1 MVEHRRA
8 QASTGERPDRA
19 RPSSTALVRL
29 DKWLWAARWF
39 KTRSQAAQA
48 IAGGKIRVNGERP
61 KRARVIGLGDEV
73 RVHKGHYEF
82 HVVIRAL
89 SEERGPATTARTLYQ
104 ETPASQ
110 AARALLALQL
120 KSQPQITYSGKGRP
134 TKKDR
139 RAIERLAR
147 RDRVD

>member
-1 MVEHRRA
+1 MAQPEPAPHR
-8 QASTGERPDRA
+8 
-19 RPSSTALVRL
+19 VRL
-29 DKWLWAARWF
+29 DRWLWAARWY

-61 KRARVIGLGDEV
+61 KRARVIGLGEEV
-73 RVHKGHYEF
+73 RVRKGPYEF
-82 HVVIRAL
+82 HVVVRGL
-89 SEERGPATTARTLYQ
+89 SEDRGPAATARTLYE

-120 KSQPQITYSGKGRP
+120 KSQPQITYTSKGRP

-139 RAIERLAR
+139 RAIERLEG
-147 RDRVD
+147 RD

>member
-1 MVEHRRA
+1 M
-8 QASTGERPDRA
+8 A
-19 RPSSTALVRL
+19 RPEPAPHRVRL
-29 DKWLWAARWF
+29 DRWLWAARWY

-61 KRARVIGLGDEV
+61 KRARVIGLGEEV
-73 RVHKGHYEF
+73 RVHKGPYEF
-82 HVVIRAL
+82 HVVVRGL
-89 SEERGPATTARTLYQ
+89 SEDRGPAATARTLYE

-120 KSQPQITYSGKGRP
+120 KSQPQITYTGKGRP

-139 RAIERLAR
+139 RAIERLEG
-147 RDRVD
+147 RDSAE

>member
-1 MVEHRRA
+1 L
-8 QASTGERPDRA
+8 DR
-19 RPSSTALVRL
+19 
-29 DKWLWAARWF
+29 WLWAARWF

-61 KRARVIGLGDEV
+61 KRARVIGLGEEV
-73 RVHKGHYEF
+73 RVRKGPYEF
-82 HVVIRAL
+82 HVVVRGL
-89 SEERGPATTARTLYQ
+89 SEDRGPAATARTLYE

-120 KSQPQITYSGKGRP
+120 KSQPQITYTGKGRP

-139 RAIERLAR
+139 RAIERLEG
-147 RDRVD
+147 RDSPE

>member
-1 MVEHRRA
+1 MSQPEPDSHR
-8 QASTGERPDRA
+8 
-19 RPSSTALVRL
+19 VRL
-29 DKWLWAARWF
+29 DRWLWAARWF

-73 RVHKGHYEF
+73 RVRKGPYEF
-82 HVVIRAL
+82 HVVVRVL
-89 SEERGPATTARTLYQ
+89 SEARGPATIARTLYE

-110 AARALLALQL
+110 AARALLKLQL
-120 KSQPQITYSGKGRP
+120 QSQPQITSTGKGRP

-147 RDRVD
+147 RDEAD

>member
-1 MVEHRRA
+1 MAQPEPAPHR
-8 QASTGERPDRA
+8 
-19 RPSSTALVRL
+19 VRL
-29 DKWLWAARWF
+29 DRWLWAARWF

-48 IAGGKIRVNGERP
+48 IAGGKVRVNGERP

-73 RVHKGHYEF
+73 RVRKGPYEF

-89 SEERGPATTARTLYQ
+89 SEARGPATTARGLYD

-110 AARALLALQL
+110 AARTLLKLRL
-120 KSQPQITYSGKGRP
+120 KSQPQITYAGKGRP

-139 RAIERLAR
+139 RAIERLASR
-147 RDRVD
+147 HEGTD

>member
-1 MVEHRRA
+1 MA
-8 QASTGERPDRA
+8 P
-19 RPSSTALVRL
+19 RPSEEQSRVRL
-29 DKWLWAARWF
+29 DRWLWAARWF

-73 RVHKGHYEF
+73 RVHRGPYEF
-82 HVVIRAL
+82 DVVVRAL
-89 SEERGPATTARTLYQ
+89 SEARGPAGVARTLYE
-104 ETPASQ
+104 ETAASQ

-120 KSQPQITYSGKGRP
+120 KSQPQITYTGKGRP

-139 RAIERLAR
+139 RDIERLTRA
-147 RDRVD
+147 DR

>member
-1 MVEHRRA
+1 MSGPDSDERR
-8 QASTGERPDRA
+8 
-19 RPSSTALVRL
+19 VRL
-29 DKWLWAARWF
+29 DRWLWAARWF

-73 RVHKGHYEF
+73 RVRKGPYEF
-82 HVVIRAL
+82 HVVVRAL
-89 SEERGPATTARTLYQ
+89 SEERGPAVTARALYQ

-110 AARALLALQL
+110 AARMLLALRL
-120 KSQPQITYSGKGRP
+120 KSQPQVTYTGKGRP

-139 RAIERLAR
+139 RALERLAR
-147 RDRVD
+147 RDD

>member
-1 MVEHRRA
+1 MAQPEPAPHR
-8 QASTGERPDRA
+8 
-19 RPSSTALVRL
+19 VRL
-29 DKWLWAARWF
+29 DRWLWAARWY

-61 KRARVIGLGDEV
+61 KRARVIGLGEEV
-73 RVHKGHYEF
+73 RVRKGPYEF
-82 HVVIRAL
+82 HVVVRGL
-89 SEERGPATTARTLYQ
+89 SEDRGPAATARTLYE

-120 KSQPQITYSGKGRP
+120 KSQPQITYTGKGRP

-139 RAIERLAR
+139 RAIERLEG
-147 RDRVD
+147 RD